1 MTPLLFLPVTASLA
15 ALPSGAVPSFQAISR
30 TSDAQEGQGSVVRQK
45 PHQHCQRTPT
55 HQGGHTAW
63 LKELGVL
70 VFSPLHTAQK
80 TEVSPNPNSSPQ
92 RSQVKKRPETYFPNW
107 MRSNPASV
115 CSSPTMCF
123 APCALSRVFL
133 LCLIIPT
140 CSRHRTVVFLEHL
153 LSPWQVTGQVGI
165 SISSSWLQSNHF

>member
-15 ALPSGAVPSFQAISR
+15 ALPSRAVPSFQAISR

-80 TEVSPNPNSSPQ
+80 TGFSKPKFLTTEKSSE
-92 RSQVKKRPETYFPNW
+92 KE
-107 MRSNPASV
+107 A
-115 CSSPTMCF
+115 
-123 APCALSRVFL
+123 
-133 LCLIIPT
+133 
-140 CSRHRTVVFLEHL
+140 
-153 LSPWQVTGQVGI
+153 
-165 SISSSWLQSNHF
+165 